1 MKRVIIPRLEALDHA
16 SIEYAGNL
24 LENEGKR
31 EALDTLNWP
40 REFPYHPITTFNIGY
55 SPTAIYIKYD
65 VHGSMLRA
73 IYTNDQEPVY
83 EDSCVEFFVKPAGAE
98 RYFNFEM
105 NCGGTILLY
114 HVRNCRAGD
123 YTPVPEADL
132 ATIER
137 FHTLPERVPE
147 EITDPVTWRLGFRI
161 PIAFFVKYSKINP
174 NLSGQKWTANFT
186 KCADHTSH
194 PHWISWQALPK
205 CDFHQPDHF
214 GELLF
219 E

>member
-83 EDSCVEFFVKPAGAE
+83 EDSCVGFFCQRPGSDHYLSLGFNCIGTCLAARRKGREEDVQRLTASELQSIGRYSSLGRRAFMEMEGMFAWDLVVRVPFALLGYAGGE
-98 RYFNFEM
+98 
-105 NCGGTILLY
+105 
-114 HVRNCRAGD
+114 
-123 YTPVPEADL
+123 VPE
-132 ATIER
+132 
-137 FHTLPERVPE
+137 
-147 EITDPVTWRLGFRI
+147 RLLG
-161 PIAFFVKYSKINP
+161 
-174 NLSGQKWTANFT
+174 NFY
-186 KCADHTSH
+186 KCADGTESRHFLTWA
-194 PHWISWQALPK
+194 PVKTEKP
-205 CDFHQPDHF
+205 DFHRPEFF
-214 GELLF
+214 GELVF
-219 E
+219 AR

>member
-83 EDSCVEFFVKPAGAE
+83 EDSCVEFFCQRPGSDRYLSLAFNCIGTCLAARRKGREEDVQRLTASELQSIGRYSSLGRRAFMEMEGMFAWDLVVRVPFALLGYAGGE
-98 RYFNFEM
+98 
-105 NCGGTILLY
+105 
-114 HVRNCRAGD
+114 
-123 YTPVPEADL
+123 VPE
-132 ATIER
+132 
-137 FHTLPERVPE
+137 
-147 EITDPVTWRLGFRI
+147 RLLG
-161 PIAFFVKYSKINP
+161 
-174 NLSGQKWTANFT
+174 NFY
-186 KCADHTSH
+186 KCADGTESRHFLTWA
-194 PHWISWQALPK
+194 PVKTEKP
-205 CDFHQPDHF
+205 DFHRPEFF
-214 GELLF
+214 GELVF
-219 E
+219 AR

>member
-83 EDSCVEFFVKPAGAE
+83 EDSCVGFFCQRPGSDHYLSLGFNCIGTCLAARRKGREEDVQRLTASELRSIGRYSSLGRRAFMEMEGMFAWDLVVRVPFALLGYAGGE
-98 RYFNFEM
+98 
-105 NCGGTILLY
+105 
-114 HVRNCRAGD
+114 
-123 YTPVPEADL
+123 VPE
-132 ATIER
+132 
-137 FHTLPERVPE
+137 
-147 EITDPVTWRLGFRI
+147 RLLG
-161 PIAFFVKYSKINP
+161 
-174 NLSGQKWTANFT
+174 NFY
-186 KCADHTSH
+186 KCADGTESRHFLTWA
-194 PHWISWQALPK
+194 PVKTEKP
-205 CDFHQPDHF
+205 DFHRPEFF
-214 GELLF
+214 GELVF
-219 E
+219 AR

>member
-83 EDSCVEFFVKPAGAE
+83 EDSCVEFFCQRPGSDRYLSLGFNCIGTCLATRRKGREEDVQRLSASELQSIGRYSSLGRRAFMEMEGMFAWDLVVKVPFALLGYAGGE
-98 RYFNFEM
+98 
-105 NCGGTILLY
+105 
-114 HVRNCRAGD
+114 
-123 YTPVPEADL
+123 VPE
-132 ATIER
+132 
-137 FHTLPERVPE
+137 
-147 EITDPVTWRLGFRI
+147 RLLG
-161 PIAFFVKYSKINP
+161 
-174 NLSGQKWTANFT
+174 NFY
-186 KCADHTSH
+186 KCADGTESRHFLTWA
-194 PHWISWQALPK
+194 PVKTEMP
-205 CDFHQPDHF
+205 DFHRPEFF
-214 GELLF
+214 GELVF
-219 E
+219 AR